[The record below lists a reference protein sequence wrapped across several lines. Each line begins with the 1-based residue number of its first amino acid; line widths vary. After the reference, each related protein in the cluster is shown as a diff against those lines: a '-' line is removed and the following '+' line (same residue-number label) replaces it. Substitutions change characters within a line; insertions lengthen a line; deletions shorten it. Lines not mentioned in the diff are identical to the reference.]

1 MNETFLLNIVTYL
14 NFSFHPKRADLA
26 VSSLTVTEA
35 RENVVDFTVA
45 FMFYTDEILLKKTYS
60 KEKSDLLQF
69 MSPFH
74 DHVWFCTLA
83 TLILISVAVFVIN
96 YLSPYGHKNANG
108 KGTSEEFSF
117 FNSMWFALACM
128 LQQGGDNT
136 PRNLSGQYNTSRI
149 IVTFKD
155 QLSFDNMKNYADL
168 GRFCPP

>member
-1 MNETFLLNIVTYL
+1 MYETFLLNIVTYL

-45 FMFYTDEILLKKTYS
+45 FMFYADEILLKKTYS

-96 YLSPYGHKNANG
+96 YFSPYGHKDANG

-117 FNSMWFALACM
+117 VNSMWFALACM

-136 PRNLSGQYNTSRI
+136 PRNLSG
-149 IVTFKD
+149 
-155 QLSFDNMKNYADL
+155 
-168 GRFCPP
+168 

>member
-1 MNETFLLNIVTYL
+1 MYETFLLSIVTYL

-96 YLSPYGHKNANG
+96 YLSPYGHKDANG

-117 FNSMWFALACM
+117 FNSIWFALACM

-136 PRNLSGQYNTSRI
+136 PRNLSG
-149 IVTFKD
+149 
-155 QLSFDNMKNYADL
+155 
-168 GRFCPP
+168 